1 MPRRLQLDTPFALI
15 QQIRLAHAL
24 AESDYAITVAAAE
37 LPKFS
42 VLYERFGLRLGDARP
57 GDVALG
63 GFVSLSHEAPSTA
76 IGRIA
81 RPLIFPRAIAERC
94 RALWH
99 ATRPL
104 RYSFAGL
111 VTEER
116 RRVLQQWS
124 EARHGG
130 ARRPLEAS
138 SPFGR
143 FVRRQLVRWRG
154 HDRMRRIGDVTVW
167 SSERG
172 RRFPTKAWDDEYYD
186 LLARSQ
192 CVLCPSGDYL
202 WSYRFFEAALCGALP
217 IVEEPVPL
225 YDGFRYRTMAD
236 AGDSSWS
243 PADAE
248 HNYRL
253 CRERIEVP
261 RDALNAELAR
271 LVAISEEPA
280 RSAPPPS

>member
-1 MPRRLQLDTPFALI
+1 MPPRLQLDLSFALI

-42 VLYERFGLRLGDARP
+42 ALGERFGLRLADARP
-57 GDVALG
+57 GDLALG
-63 GFVSLSHEAPSTA
+63 GFVSISHEAPSTA
-76 IGRIA
+76 IGRLV

-94 RALWH
+94 RASWQ
-99 ATRPL
+99 AARPI

-111 VTEER
+111 VTDER
-116 RRVLQQWS
+116 RSVLRRWS
-124 EARHGG
+124 EARVDAAG
-130 ARRPLEAS
+130 AAFDAS
-138 SPFGR
+138 SQLGR
-143 FVRRQLVRWRG
+143 FMRQQLVRWRG
-154 HDRMRRIGDVTVW
+154 HDRIRRIGDVTVW
-167 SSERG
+167 ASERG
-172 RRFPTKAWDDEYYD
+172 RRFPTKAWDDQYFD

-192 CVLCPSGDYL
+192 CVLCPSGDFL
-202 WSYRFFEAALCGALP
+202 WSYRFFEAVLCGALP

-236 AGDSSWS
+236 TGDPVWS
-243 PADAE
+243 EADAE

-261 RDALNAELAR
+261 LDALNAELAR
-271 LVAISEEPA
+271 LVAISAGPG
-280 RSAPPPS
+280 RTAPPPS

>member
-1 MPRRLQLDTPFALI
+1 MSRRLQLDLPFALI

-24 AESDYAITVAAAE
+24 AESDYAITVDAAE

-42 VLYERFGLRLGDARP
+42 VLSERFGLRLGHAQP

-63 GFVSLSHEAPSTA
+63 GFVSMSHEAPSTA
-76 IGRIA
+76 IGQLA
-81 RPLIFPRAIAERC
+81 RPLIFPRAIADRC
-94 RALWH
+94 RALWQT
-99 ATRPL
+99 ARPI

-116 RRVLQQWS
+116 RRVLQDWS
-124 EARHGG
+124 DARHGA
-130 ARRPLEAS
+130 ARRVFGAS
-138 SPFGR
+138 SRFGR
-143 FVRRQLVRWRG
+143 FVGQQLVRWRG
-154 HDRMRRIGDVTVW
+154 HDRMRRIGDVAVW

-172 RRFPTKAWDDEYYD
+172 RRFPTKAWDDDYYD

-202 WSYRFFEAALCGALP
+202 WSYRFFEAVLCGALP
-217 IVEEPVPL
+217 IIEEPVPL

-236 AGDSSWS
+236 AGDPAWS
-243 PADAE
+243 AADAE
-248 HNYRL
+248 HNFRL

-261 RDALNAELAR
+261 REALNAELAR
-271 LVAISEEPA
+271 LVTLSEGPA

>member
-1 MPRRLQLDTPFALI
+1 MTPRLQLDLSFALI

-42 VLYERFGLRLGDARP
+42 VLCERFGLRLAEAAP
-57 GDVALG
+57 GDLG
-63 GFVSLSHEAPSTA
+63 LAAFVTISHQAPSTA
-76 IGRIA
+76 LGRLE
-81 RPLIFPRAIAERC
+81 RPLIFPAAIAERC
-94 RALWH
+94 RTLWPRV
-99 ATRPL
+99 RPL

-111 VTEER
+111 VTDER
-116 RRVLQQWS
+116 RHVLQAWS
-124 EARHGG
+124 AARNG
-130 ARRPLEAS
+130 AARTAFAAS
-138 SPFGR
+138 NAIGR

-154 HDRMRRIGDVTVW
+154 HDRVRQIGDVTVW

-172 RRFPTKAWDDEYYD
+172 RRFPTKAWDDEYFD

-236 AGDSSWS
+236 TGDPAWS
-243 PADAE
+243 AADAE
-248 HNYRL
+248 HNYQL

-261 RDALNAELAR
+261 REALNAELAR
-271 LVAISEEPA
+271 LVALSAEPA
-280 RSAPPPS
+280 RSAPPRS

>member
-1 MPRRLQLDTPFALI
+1 MPPRLQLDLSFALI

-42 VLYERFGLRLGDARP
+42 VLCERFGLRLGDARP

-63 GFVSLSHEAPSTA
+63 GFVSISHEAPSTA
-76 IGRIA
+76 IGRLS
-81 RPLIFPRAIAERC
+81 RPLIFPCAIAERC
-94 RALWH
+94 RALWQ
-99 ATRPL
+99 ASRPL

-111 VTEER
+111 VTDER
-116 RRVLQQWS
+116 RRILQRWS
-124 EARHGG
+124 DTRADG
-130 ARRPLEAS
+130 ARAAFAAS
-138 SPFGR
+138 SRLGR

-154 HDRMRRIGDVTVW
+154 HDRVRRIGDVTVW

-172 RRFPTKAWDDEYYD
+172 RRFPTKAWDDEYFD

-192 CVLCPSGDYL
+192 CVLCPSGDFL

-236 AGDSSWS
+236 DGDPSWS
-243 PADAE
+243 AADAE

-261 RDALNAELAR
+261 REALNAELAR
-271 LVAISEEPA
+271 LVALSEGPG
-280 RSAPPPS
+280 RTAPPLS

>member
-1 MPRRLQLDTPFALI
+1 LQLDLPFALI

-37 LPKFS
+37 RPKFS
-42 VLYERFGLRLGDARP
+42 ALRERFDLRLDDAKP

-63 GFVSLSHEAPSTA
+63 GFVSISHEAPSTS
-76 IGRIA
+76 IGRLV
-81 RPLIFPRAIAERC
+81 RPLIFPRAITERC
-94 RALWH
+94 RTLWQ
-99 ATRPL
+99 AARPL

-111 VTEER
+111 VTEDR
-116 RRVLQQWS
+116 RRILQEWS
-124 EARHGG
+124 EARAGTAG
-130 ARRPLEAS
+130 TAFGAS
-138 SPFGR
+138 SRLGR

-154 HDRMRRIGDVTVW
+154 HDRVRRIGDITVW

-172 RRFPTKAWDDEYYD
+172 RRFPTKAWDDEYFD

-192 CVLCPSGDYL
+192 CVLCPSGDFL

-217 IVEEPVPL
+217 IVEEAVPL

-236 AGDSSWS
+236 DGDPEWS
-243 PADAE
+243 AADAE
-248 HNYRL
+248 HNYQL

-271 LVAISEEPA
+271 LVALSGEPA
-280 RSAPPPS
+280 RTAPPPS